1 MNRIDQKF
9 AELKKQGRKALIT
22 FITAG
27 DPNLSVTQEA
37 VLAMDR
43 AGADLIE
50 LGVPFSDPVAEG
62 PVIQEAS
69 QRALA
74 AGTTLVAV
82 FDLVK
87 RLRQT
92 TQKPLLL
99 MLYLNSIYRFGKERF
114 FSLCEQCGVDG
125 VIVPDMPY
133 EEKEEIEG
141 VAETHGVYSIR
152 LVAPT
157 SRERAAKIAKGAKG
171 FLYCVSSTGVTGMRS
186 GFSTDFDEFFGQI
199 RPYATI
205 PCAVGF
211 GISGPEQAKDMQRY
225 CDGVIVGSAVVKVAA
240 EHGECCAGPVYDFV
254 RSLREGMDEASK

>member
-74 AGTTLVAV
+74 AGTTLVAI

-125 VIVPDMPY
+125 VIEMC
-133 EEKEEIEG
+133 
-141 VAETHGVYSIR
+141 IR
-152 LVAPT
+152 D
-157 SRERAAKIAKGAKG
+157 R
-171 FLYCVSSTGVTGMRS
+171 
-186 GFSTDFDEFFGQI
+186 
-199 RPYATI
+199 
-205 PCAVGF
+205 
-211 GISGPEQAKDMQRY
+211 
-225 CDGVIVGSAVVKVAA
+225 
-240 EHGECCAGPVYDFV
+240 HW
-254 RSLREGMDEASK
+254 

>member
-74 AGTTLVAV
+74 AGTTLVAI

-133 EEKEEIEG
+133 EEKDEIEG
-141 VAETHGVYSIR
+141 VAEAHGVYS
-152 LVAPT
+152 AWWPPPPT
-157 SRERAAKIAKGAKG
+157 NGRPKLQKVPRAFFTVCPPPGSPGCVPAFLPTLTSSSAK
-171 FLYCVSSTGVTGMRS
+171 
-186 GFSTDFDEFFGQI
+186 FG
-199 RPYATI
+199 PT
-205 PCAVGF
+205 PLF
-211 GISGPEQAKDMQRY
+211 
-225 CDGVIVGSAVVKVAA
+225 
-240 EHGECCAGPVYDFV
+240 PVP
-254 RSLREGMDEASK
+254 